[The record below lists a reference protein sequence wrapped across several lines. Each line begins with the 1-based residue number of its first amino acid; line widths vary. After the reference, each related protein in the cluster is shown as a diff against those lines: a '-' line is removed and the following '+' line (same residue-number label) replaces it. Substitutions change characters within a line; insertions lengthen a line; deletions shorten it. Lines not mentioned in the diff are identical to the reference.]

1 MNGII
6 VINKEKGYTSRDVVN
21 VVGKTLGTKKVG
33 HTGTLDPLAT
43 GVLIVC
49 VGTATKLV
57 DSITSVD
64 KEYVAK
70 VVLGLETDTLDVTG
84 TILKEETA
92 IFSKDEIE
100 RVLKSFIGSYD
111 QEVPKYSAVKI
122 EGKKLYEYARKNV
135 DIVLPKRQVT
145 VNMIEMTSDI
155 EIKDNK
161 TIFSF
166 KTNVSKGTY
175 IRSLI
180 RDIASKLNTV
190 GSMAELVRTKQGKYL
205 IEDSYTLSQVK
216 SGDYKFLSIKD
227 IFCDIPHIVPNELI
241 LKKIKNGNPI
251 NNTFGSSKIL
261 FLDNNGN
268 ELALYI
274 EDNNEL
280 KVYKMFYIGE

>member
-6 VINKEKGYTSRDVVN
+6 IVNKEKGYTSRDVVN

-33 HTGTLDPLAT
+33 HTGTLDPIAT
-43 GVLIVC
+43 GVLVIC
-49 VGTATKLV
+49 VGSATKLV
-57 DSITSVD
+57 DMITSND

-84 TILKEETA
+84 SILKEEPA
-92 IFSKDEIE
+92 IFSKEEIE
-100 RVLKSFIGSYD
+100 KTLKDFVGSYE

-122 EGKKLYEYARKNV
+122 DGKKLYEYARKNV
-135 DIVLPKRQVT
+135 DIVLPKRQVN

-161 TIFSF
+161 TMFSF

-180 RDIASKLNTV
+180 RDIAFKLNTV
-190 GSMAELVRTKQGKYL
+190 GSMVELARTRQGKYL
-205 IEDSYTLSQVK
+205 IEESYTLSQIK
-216 SGDYKFLSIKD
+216 NGEYKILSIKD
-227 IFCDIPHIVPNELI
+227 IFSNIPHVIGDDSI
-241 LKKIKNGNPI
+241 IKKIKNGNSI
-251 NNTFGSSKIL
+251 SNTFGFNQIL

-280 KVYKMFYIGE
+280 KAYKMFYRED

>member
-6 VINKEKGYTSRDVVN
+6 IVNKEKGYTSRDVVN

-33 HTGTLDPLAT
+33 HTGTLDPIAT
-43 GVLIVC
+43 GVLVIC
-49 VGTATKLV
+49 VGSATKLV
-57 DSITSVD
+57 DMITSND

-84 TILKEETA
+84 SILKEEPA
-92 IFSKDEIE
+92 IFSKEEIE
-100 RVLKSFIGSYD
+100 KTLKKFVGSYE

-122 EGKKLYEYARKNV
+122 DGKKLYEYARKNV
-135 DIVLPKRQVT
+135 DIVLPKRQVN

-161 TIFSF
+161 TMFSF

-180 RDIASKLNTV
+180 RDIAFKLNTV
-190 GSMAELVRTKQGKYL
+190 GSMVELVRTRQGKYL
-205 IEDSYTLSQVK
+205 IEESYTLSQIK
-216 SGDYKFLSIKD
+216 NGEYKILSIKD
-227 IFCDIPHIVPNELI
+227 IFSNIPHVIGDDSI
-241 LKKIKNGNPI
+241 IKKIKNGNSI
-251 NNTFGSSKIL
+251 SNTFGFNQIL

-280 KVYKMFYIGE
+280 KAYKMFYRED